1 MISAVCLYFVRFLF
15 TFDSYLFILYQLFVY
30 LFSCLLT
37 FQHIFCYLFTFVGGM
52 FDDYMAL
59 AEGREFNKESITGF
73 YTKMA
78 EHIKQ
83 EKQRIGGSNWA
94 VAQAVPFQWLRQHIK
109 EIIGPDCIFVVM
121 SMTEETQASRV
132 EKRHADLDE
141 GMKTFFL
148 DMLKNMAKSYEDAG
162 ENEEN
167 AVNVRI
173 APEDTEQDVIDKI
186 LEAVKPFQ

>member
-1 MISAVCLYFVRFLF
+1 
-15 TFDSYLFILYQLFVY
+15 
-30 LFSCLLT
+30 
-37 FQHIFCYLFTFVGGM
+37 M

-141 GMKTFFL
+141 GMKTCLLPFYIL
-148 DMLKNMAKSYEDAG
+148 NSSPPALSKASYFSKTQNG
-162 ENEEN
+162 TLNN
-167 AVNVRI
+167 ARLL
-173 APEDTEQDVIDKI
+173 AQ
-186 LEAVKPFQ
+186 